1 VMMGDGGPMP
11 EESSGLCNEDMRRAA
26 REVRRGGAAA
36 AVHGG
41 TMQMLQ
47 HTKRRFAPTGLVGQK
62 VEQIHQIRV
71 I

>member
-1 VMMGDGGPMP
+1 MP
-11 EESSGLCNEDMRRAA
+11 EESSGLCNEDLRWAA
-26 REVRRGGAAA
+26 REVRRGGGGAA

-47 HTKRRFAPTGLVGQK
+47 HTKRRFAPTGLVGQS
-62 VEQIHQIRV
+62 VEQIRV